1 MNEKL
6 QIFENPEFGQVRVI
20 VNNSNEPLF
29 CLVDVCRIL
38 SIDNSRQVKSRLDED
53 GVFLLDLQQVNGAVI
68 NNDGVII
75 NELGNTKANFINEAN
90 LYSVIFQ
97 SRKEEAKR
105 FQKWV
110 FNDVL
115 PSIRKTGSYSVRTL
129 SPAELIIAQGQ
140 AMLALEQK
148 QREHEMRLSATE
160 NKVNELAS
168 IQEENLKQLNKLPLS
183 EEEVIKIT
191 PRQEL
196 NQMVRTYAQ
205 SAGIEYNE
213 VWNKIYSE
221 LYYRYHISINAYKK
235 EKGENNL
242 DIAEKIGVID
252 KLKVIVSS
260 LIKEIGKVR
269 PLVKK

>member
-6 QIFENPEFGQVRVI
+6 EIFENPEFGQVRVI
-20 VNNSNEPLF
+20 VNNSNEPFF
-29 CLVDVCRIL
+29 CLADVCRIL
-38 SIDNSRQVKSRLDED
+38 SIANPSHLKERLDEE
-53 GVFLLDLQQVNGAVI
+53 GVQLVDLQALS
-68 NNDGVII
+68 NNEGVII
-75 NELGNTKANFINEAN
+75 KQLGNTKSNFINEPN
-90 LYSVIFQ
+90 LYRVIFQ
-97 SRKEEAKR
+97 SRKEEAIK
-105 FQKWV
+105 FQNWV
-110 FNDVL
+110 FNEVL

-148 QREHEMRLSATE
+148 QREHELRLSATE
-160 NKVNELAS
+160 NKVNELAL

-183 EEEVIKIT
+183 EEEVIEIT

-205 SAGIEYNE
+205 SAGIKYNE

>member
-6 QIFENPEFGQVRVI
+6 QLFENPEFGQVRVI
-20 VNNSNEPLF
+20 VNGSNEPLF
-29 CLVDVCRIL
+29 CLADICRVLDITNSRNVVGRMDEKGVH
-38 SIDNSRQVKSRLDED
+38 SIDTLT
-53 GVFLLDLQQVNGAVI
+53 NGGI
-68 NNDGVII
+68 QS
-75 NELGNTKANFINEAN
+75 LNFISEQN
-90 LYSVIFQ
+90 LYRVIFQ
-97 SRKEEAKR
+97 SRKEGATR
-105 FQKWV
+105 FQDWV
-110 FNDVL
+110 FNEVL

-148 QREHEMRLSATE
+148 QREQEMRLIATE
-160 NKVNELAS
+160 SKVKELAS

-183 EEEVIKIT
+183 EEEIIKIT

-205 SAGIEYNE
+205 SAGIKYNE

-242 DIAEKIGVID
+242 DVAEKIGVID

>member
-1 MNEKL
+1 MTDIKL
-6 QIFENPEFGQVRVI
+6 FENPEFGQVRVLLEDG
-20 VNNSNEPLF
+20 EPLF
-29 CLVDVCRIL
+29 CLSDICSILELRVTDVKNRL
-38 SIDNSRQVKSRLDED
+38 EEEVVSIYPLPTN
-53 GVFLLDLQQVNGAVI
+53 GGIQQLTFVNEEG
-68 NNDGVII
+68 
-75 NELGNTKANFINEAN
+75 F
-90 LYSVIFQ
+90 YSVVLG
-97 SRKEEAKR
+97 SRKESVKP
-105 FQKWV
+105 FKKWV
-110 FNDVL
+110 TSEVL

-148 QREHEMRLSATE
+148 QREHELRLNAAES
-160 NKVNELAS
+160 KVNELVS
-168 IQEENLKQLNKLPLS
+168 IQEENLKRLNTLS
-183 EEEVIKIT
+183 LAEEEIIQMT

-205 SAGIEYNE
+205 SAGIKYNE

-221 LYYRYHISINAYKK
+221 LYYRYHISVNAYKK

-242 DIAEKIGVID
+242 DIAEKIGAID

>member
-1 MNEKL
+1 MTDIKL
-6 QIFENPEFGQVRVI
+6 FENPEFGQVRVLLE
-20 VNNSNEPLF
+20 NGEPLF
-29 CLVDVCRIL
+29 CLADICNILELRVTDVKNRL
-38 SIDNSRQVKSRLDED
+38 EDEVVSIYPITDSLGRQQDTN
-53 GVFLLDLQQVNGAVI
+53 FVNEEG
-68 NNDGVII
+68 
-75 NELGNTKANFINEAN
+75 F
-90 LYSVIFQ
+90 YSVVLG
-97 SRKEEAKR
+97 SRKESVKP
-105 FQKWV
+105 FKKWV
-110 FNDVL
+110 TSEVL

-148 QREHEMRLSATE
+148 QREHELRLNATE
-160 NKVNELAS
+160 SKVNELVS
-168 IQEENLKQLNKLPLS
+168 IQEENLKHLNKLPLA
-183 EEEVIKIT
+183 EEEIIQIT

-205 SAGIEYNE
+205 SAGIKYNE
-213 VWNKIYSE
+213 VWSKIYSE

-242 DIAEKIGVID
+242 DVAEKIGAIE
-252 KLKVIVSS
+252 KLKVIVSN

>member
-1 MNEKL
+1 MTDIKL
-6 QIFENPEFGQVRVI
+6 FENPEFGQVRII
-20 VNNSNEPLF
+20 VQENNEPLF
-29 CLVDVCRIL
+29 CLADVCRVLTISNPSQL
-38 SIDNSRQVKSRLDED
+38 KEKLDSE
-53 GVFLLDLQQVNGAVI
+53 GMQLVDLQALS
-68 NNDGVII
+68 NNDPLKI
-75 NELGNTKANFINEAN
+75 NELWNTKATFVDEAN
-90 LYSVIFQ
+90 LYRVIFQ
-97 SRKEEAKR
+97 SRKESAKR

-110 FNDVL
+110 FNEVL

-148 QREHEMRLSATE
+148 QREHELRLSATE
-160 NKVNELAS
+160 NKVNELVS
-168 IQEENLKQLNKLPLS
+168 IQEENLKHLNKLPLA
-183 EEEVIKIT
+183 EEEIIQIT

-205 SAGIEYNE
+205 SAGIKYNE
-213 VWNKIYSE
+213 VWSKIYSE

-242 DIAEKIGVID
+242 DVAEKIGAIE
-252 KLKVIVSS
+252 KLKVIVSN